1 MLDLITFSP
10 SDGSPASVEL
20 RKHMQESSDSDN
32 MVTSVVASDK
42 CASVPPES
50 SPMVTPESSP
60 SKRNPHDTTITPP
73 SSAYSSTQTSPVKKP
88 RDSTALDLDNTSLF
102 YSCQEDET
110 DTSHE
115 ETHDETTEDTN
126 VTVVSPETPPESP
139 VPNVEISPIDWSF
152 DNYGKA
158 DHRVQLYCELS
169 LFREEEDLLML
180 VKGQVYVKSLPGKMF
195 PGVIVVSDK
204 RIYILSINGKETEE
218 PSDWLEQVS
227 DKSNLNKQEIKSN
240 G

>member
-1 MLDLITFSP
+1 
-10 SDGSPASVEL
+10 
-20 RKHMQESSDSDN
+20 MQESSDSDN